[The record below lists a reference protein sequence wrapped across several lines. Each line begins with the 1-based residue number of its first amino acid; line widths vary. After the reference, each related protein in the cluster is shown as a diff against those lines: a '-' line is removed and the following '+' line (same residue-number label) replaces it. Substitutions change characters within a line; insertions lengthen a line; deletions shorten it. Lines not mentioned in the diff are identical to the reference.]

1 MIRQSILKALLMVY
15 LACVIISGKAGM
27 ELEEEHQLPPL
38 GIYVKEIETG
48 KTAYIY
54 WDRLPEERSF
64 IWLEKE
70 SFEEYMGDTG
80 GKKGTKGAE

>member
-1 MIRQSILKALLMVY
+1 MAY
-15 LACVIISGKAGM
+15 SGVDYDNVVCM
-27 ELEEEHQLPPL
+27 ELEEEHQLPPP
-38 GIYVKEIETG
+38 GIYFMEIETG